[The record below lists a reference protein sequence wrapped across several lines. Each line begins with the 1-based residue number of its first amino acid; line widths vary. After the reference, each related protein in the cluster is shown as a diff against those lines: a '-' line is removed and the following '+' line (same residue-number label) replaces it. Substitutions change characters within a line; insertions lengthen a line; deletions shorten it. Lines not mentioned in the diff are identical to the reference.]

1 LFDYLSLS
9 DKERYCGKERRAEA
23 GRGNASA
30 SVRNQAAHGGEGK
43 CPRAL
48 LVPTEVLEVLMEITV
63 LGLGYVGAVA
73 AACLADA
80 GNKVV
85 VVDINQTKI
94 LQLNAGSSPV
104 MEAGLDELIANN
116 VRNGRLSAT
125 EDLASAVLNSEV
137 TIICVGTPSSLSGDV
152 RLTDLD
158 RVVDQVAGALRKS
171 ASWHL
176 VMLTSTVPPGTTEK
190 RVIPRLE
197 ELSGKKCGRDFG
209 VAFSPEFLREGS
221 AIQDYRN
228 PAKTVVGASDARALD
243 YAAAVFRPYVRDV
256 TATKI
261 SVAEMAKLT
270 DNSWHALKV
279 AFTNEIGRFCSSLGI
294 DSHAV
299 MNIFK
304 SDTRL
309 NISTA
314 YLTPGYAFG
323 GSCLPKDLRTLVYRA
338 RQLGVEAPV
347 LEAVLPSNR
356 AQVDAALRAVQDFG
370 VKRVALL
377 GVAFKPGTDDLRES
391 AMLELVERLLGKGY
405 EIVIHDEYVN
415 LDRLVGAN
423 REYIETMHP
432 HIASLL
438 SDNLEVALKDAELI
452 IVAQANPAYA
462 SLCELVTDRPVLDLS
477 GIARTAVPAANYRGL
492 AW

>member
-1 LFDYLSLS
+1 
-9 DKERYCGKERRAEA
+9 
-23 GRGNASA
+23 
-30 SVRNQAAHGGEGK
+30 
-43 CPRAL
+43 
-48 LVPTEVLEVLMEITV
+48 MEITV

-73 AACLADA
+73 AACLADS

-94 LQLNAGSSPV
+94 SQLNAGGSPV
-104 MEAGLDELIANN
+104 METGLDELIANN
-116 VRNGRLSAT
+116 VRDGRLSAT
-125 EDLASAVLNSEV
+125 DDLAGAVSDSEV
-137 TIICVGTPSSLSGDV
+137 TIICVGTPSSISGDV

-158 RVVDQVAGALRKS
+158 RVIDQVAVALRQS
-171 ASWHL
+171 GSWRL
-176 VMLTSTVPPGTTEK
+176 IMLTSTVPPGTTEN

-197 ELSGKKCGRDFG
+197 ELSGRTCGQDFG

-221 AIQDYRN
+221 AIHDYRN
-228 PAKTVVGASDARALD
+228 PAKTVVGASDPRALD
-243 YAAAVFRPYVRDV
+243 CAAAVFRPYAREV
-256 TATKI
+256 TATRI

-279 AFTNEIGRFCSSLGI
+279 AFSNEIGRFCSSLGI

-309 NISTA
+309 NISAA

-323 GSCLPKDLRTLVYRA
+323 GSCLPKDLRTLIYRA
-338 RQLGVEAPV
+338 RQLGVEIPV

-356 AQVDAALRAVQDFG
+356 SHVEAALRAVQGFG
-370 VKRVALL
+370 VKRIALL
-377 GVAFKPGTDDLRES
+377 GLAFKAGTDDLRES
-391 AMLELVERLLGKGY
+391 AMLELAERLLGKGY
-405 EIVIHDEYVN
+405 ELVIHDEYVN

-432 HIASLL
+432 HIAALL
-438 SDNLEVALKDAELI
+438 SDNLEVALKDADLI

-462 SLCELVTDRPVLDLS
+462 LLCEQVAGRPVLDLS
-477 GIARTAVPAANYRGL
+477 GIARTAVPAANYQGL